1 MNKGELIYLKI
12 SNGDR
17 VFLNANDIIA
27 VLANRITM
35 NNNDD
40 DNDNISIDSQGTKLE
55 FYMNGKSHFEY
66 TFSDNDPDGMRVIRQ
81 LKNFVSEEAFR

>member
-1 MNKGELIYLKI
+1 MNKGELIYLKM

-17 VFLNANDIIA
+17 VCLNINEIVV

-35 NNNDD
+35 DNSDD
-40 DNDNISIDSQGTKLE
+40 DDISTEASGTKLE
-55 FYMNGKSHFEY
+55 FCLKDKSRYEY
-66 TFSDNDPDGMRVIRQ
+66 TFTDRDPDGMAVIRQ